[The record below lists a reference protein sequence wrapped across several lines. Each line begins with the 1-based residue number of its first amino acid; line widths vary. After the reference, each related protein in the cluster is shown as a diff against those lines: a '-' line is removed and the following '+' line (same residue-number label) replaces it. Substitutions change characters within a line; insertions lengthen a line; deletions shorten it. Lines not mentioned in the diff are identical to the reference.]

1 MKTSNKIV
9 IGYGIACLLGLVVTI
24 VAGLFL
30 R

>member
-9 IGYGIACLLGLVVTI
+9 IGYSIACLLGLVVTI
-24 VAGLFL
+24 VAGLW